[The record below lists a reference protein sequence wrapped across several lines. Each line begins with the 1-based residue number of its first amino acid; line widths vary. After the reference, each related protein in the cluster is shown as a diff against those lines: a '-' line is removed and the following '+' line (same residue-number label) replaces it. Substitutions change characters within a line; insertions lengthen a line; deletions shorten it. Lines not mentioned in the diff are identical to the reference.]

1 MSPAPRRTPGRPR
14 SVMTTDAEAA
24 ILRAVRLGV
33 WPDRAATM
41 NGIPSAT
48 LRAHRRRNKAFAT
61 ALESAEAE
69 AESAIHGKILRHM
82 DKQWTAAAWMLERRW
97 PSRWAKREPEVAVSV
112 TAEQAPAQVTVV
124 GPPIP
129 SIDAWADQTAKMAV
143 AARELAERAKQI
155 DEPENPS
162 PED

>member
-1 MSPAPRRTPGRPR
+1 MPRPR
-14 SVMTTDAEAA
+14 SVMTPEAEAK

-33 WPDRAATM
+33 WPDRAATIE
-41 NGIPSAT
+41 GIPTAT
-48 LRAHRRRNKAFAT
+48 MRAHRRRNKAFA
-61 ALESAEAE
+61 AAVDAAEAE

-82 DKQWTAAAWMLERRW
+82 EKQWTACAWMLERRW
-97 PSRWAKREPEVAVSV
+97 PQRWAKREPEVAVSV

-143 AARELAERAKQI
+143 AARELAERAKQL
-155 DEPENPS
+155 DDPENPA